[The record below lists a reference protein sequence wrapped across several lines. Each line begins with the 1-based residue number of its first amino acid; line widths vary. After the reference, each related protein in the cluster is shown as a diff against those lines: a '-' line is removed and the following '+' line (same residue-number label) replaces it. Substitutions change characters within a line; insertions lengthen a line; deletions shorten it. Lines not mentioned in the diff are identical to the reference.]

1 MSVTN
6 RSTLQRKST
15 RRGAI
20 VVIVAFCLTL
30 LLVCAAISLDGGG
43 LLEQRRKAQATADAA
58 ALAAAE
64 SVFRNY
70 PTDHGQDPGNLADA
84 RGHAIAAAN
93 GFADDGT
100 DTIVTV
106 HVSPEKY
113 MGGPH
118 KGETLP
124 AG

>member
-43 LLEQRRKAQATADAA
+43 LLEQRRRAQTTADAA
-58 ALAAAE
+58 AMAAAE
-64 SVFRNY
+64 DIFRNY
-70 PTDHGQDPGNLADA
+70 QTNHGLDPSGTAVTRALS
-84 RGHAIAAAN
+84 IASAN
-93 GFADDGT
+93 GFSNNGT
-100 DTIVTV
+100 SSVVTV
-106 HVSPEKY
+106 RKSPQTY
-113 MGGPH
+113 LGGPH
-118 KGETLP
+118 QGQ
-124 AG
+124 